1 MTLLPRI
8 GWDTKLGSLNAFYG
22 IERSLSARDRV
33 ITPAESISKAI
44 RESSAG
50 GLDPDGVRLYLAPGK
65 YFIKKTIDI
74 SRSKIHLI
82 AAVPG
87 QSIIIY
93 NCTPLG
99 FSSSSSANDP
109 AFKISGDECS
119 LRGLKFEESVTA
131 SQLTAAGISSGG
143 TEGIIQ
149 ITGHGCV
156 IDDCHFGLQ
165 TTRNAAIQIVAS
177 NFTRITNNV
186 FDNYLT
192 YAVEIKSA
200 SQLGIVSGNSM
211 RNSQSTHAIY
221 AEDDVGQHSFVGN
234 VVSPNFTSS
243 SSSSAEMLAHSRGLT
258 TREAISYKN
267 GLNSADAGNVGT
279 VEVRGP

>member
-87 QSIIIY
+87 QSVIIY

-99 FSSSSSANDP
+99 ISSSRSANDP

-156 IDDCHFGLQ
+156 IDDCHFGSN
-165 TTRNAAIQIVAS
+165 TTRTSAIQTVTA

-186 FDNYLT
+186 FEEYVAR
-192 YAVEIKSA
+192 AVEIKSA
-200 SQLGIVSGNSM
+200 SQLGIVSGNSI
-211 RNSQSTHAIY
+211 RNPTSSYAIY
-221 AEDDVGQHSFVGN
+221 ADDDVGQHSFVGN
-234 VVSPNFTSS
+234 VVSPTVSLGSSFGVTRATST
-243 SSSSAEMLAHSRGLT
+243 SRD
-258 TREAISYKN
+258 AISYFS
-267 GLNSADAGNVGT
+267 GLSNANAGNVGT
-279 VEVRGP
+279 VQERT